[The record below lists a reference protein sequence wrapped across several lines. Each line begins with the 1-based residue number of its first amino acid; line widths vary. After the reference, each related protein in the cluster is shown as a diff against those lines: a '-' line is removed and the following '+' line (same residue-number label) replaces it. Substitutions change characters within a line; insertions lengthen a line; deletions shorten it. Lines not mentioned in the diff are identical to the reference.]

1 MIESVEYTASVHF
14 GRTGRLRVFVLAG
27 AGWRRGSRFVG
38 EDPAVARKRC
48 PLWIAATLII
58 ELVGIIRVR

>member
-14 GRTGRLRVFVLAG
+14 GRTARFRVFVPAR

-38 EDPAVARKRC
+38 EHPAVARKRC

-58 ELVGIIRVR
+58 ELVGIICVR